1 MILFFLMIDILF
13 IGIIKEKRRKYPKDS
28 FYRILRGNITM
39 KQEKINKIIKELDEL
54 KSFTESHIINKNIID
69 YVTDIVSEIKNDI
82 DIGWIFQNPFTE
94 TTRILVEDRR
104 NKIFYN
110 SIGYK
115 EKGSDELI
123 QRIDHFLY
131 TLW

>member
-1 MILFFLMIDILF
+1 
-13 IGIIKEKRRKYPKDS
+13 
-28 FYRILRGNITM
+28 M

-54 KSFTESHIINKNIID
+54 KSFTESHIVNKNIIE

-115 EKGSDELI
+115 EKGSGELI

>member
-1 MILFFLMIDILF
+1 
-13 IGIIKEKRRKYPKDS
+13 
-28 FYRILRGNITM
+28 M
-39 KQEKINKIIKELDEL
+39 KQERFNQIINDLNDL
-54 KSFTESHIINKNIID
+54 KKFTKANITNKNIID
-69 YVTDIVSEIKNDI
+69 YVNDIVSEIKNDI

-94 TTRILVEDRR
+94 TTRMLVEDRR

-115 EKGSDELI
+115 EKKGFDDLI

>member
-1 MILFFLMIDILF
+1 
-13 IGIIKEKRRKYPKDS
+13 
-28 FYRILRGNITM
+28 M
-39 KQEKINKIIKELDEL
+39 KQERFNQIINDLNDL
-54 KSFTESHIINKNIID
+54 KKFTKANITNKNIIT
-69 YVTDIVSEIKNDI
+69 YVNDIVSEIKNDI

-110 SIGYK
+110 AIRYKKKDSI
-115 EKGSDELI
+115 DELI

>member
-1 MILFFLMIDILF
+1 
-13 IGIIKEKRRKYPKDS
+13 
-28 FYRILRGNITM
+28 M
-39 KQEKINKIIKELDEL
+39 KQERFIQIINDLNDLKKFTKEN
-54 KSFTESHIINKNIID
+54 IINKNIIA
-69 YVTDIVSEIKNDI
+69 YVNDIVSEIKNDI

-110 SIGYK
+110 SICCK

>member
-1 MILFFLMIDILF
+1 
-13 IGIIKEKRRKYPKDS
+13 
-28 FYRILRGNITM
+28 M

-54 KSFTESHIINKNIID
+54 KSFTESHIVNKNIIE

-82 DIGWIFQNPFTE
+82 DIGWVFQNPFTE

-110 SIGYK
+110 SISFNKK
-115 EKGSDELI
+115 EKFDELI

>member
-1 MILFFLMIDILF
+1 
-13 IGIIKEKRRKYPKDS
+13 
-28 FYRILRGNITM
+28 M
-39 KQEKINKIIKELDEL
+39 KQEKINKITNELNDL
-54 KSFTESHIINKNIID
+54 KMFTETYISNKNIIE
-69 YVTDIVSEIKNDI
+69 YVNDIVSEIKNDI
-82 DIGWIFQNPFTE
+82 DIGWVFQNPFTE

-110 SIGYK
+110 TIGYK
-115 EKGSDELI
+115 EKGSDDLI

>member
-1 MILFFLMIDILF
+1 
-13 IGIIKEKRRKYPKDS
+13 
-28 FYRILRGNITM
+28 M
-39 KQEKINKIIKELDEL
+39 KQEKITQLINELDNL
-54 KSFTESHIINKNIID
+54 KLFTETYICNKNIIG
-69 YVTDIVSEIKNDI
+69 YVNDIVSEIKNDI

-115 EKGSDELI
+115 KKDRFDELI

>member
-1 MILFFLMIDILF
+1 
-13 IGIIKEKRRKYPKDS
+13 
-28 FYRILRGNITM
+28 M
-39 KQEKINKIIKELDEL
+39 KQEKIRKVIDDLDDLETFA
-54 KSFTESHIINKNIID
+54 KSYMSDKNIVS
-69 YVTDIVSEIKNDI
+69 YVNDIVSEIKNDI

-110 SIGYK
+110 SISFNK
-115 EKGSDELI
+115 KDRFDELI

>member
-1 MILFFLMIDILF
+1 MIYILF
-13 IGIIKEKRRKYPKDS
+13 IRIIKEKRRKYPKDS
-28 FYRILRGNITM
+28 IKRILRGNISM
-39 KQEKINKIIKELDEL
+39 KQERFIQIINDLNDL
-54 KSFTESHIINKNIID
+54 KKFTKSNISNKNIID
-69 YVTDIVSEIKNDI
+69 YVNDIVSEIKNDI

-110 SIGYK
+110 SICCN

>member
-1 MILFFLMIDILF
+1 MIYILF
-13 IGIIKEKRRKYPKDS
+13 IRIIKEKRRKYPKDS
-28 FYRILRGNITM
+28 IKRILRGNISM
-39 KQEKINKIIKELDEL
+39 KQERFIQIINDLNDL
-54 KSFTESHIINKNIID
+54 KKFTKSNISNKNIID
-69 YVTDIVSEIKNDI
+69 YVNDIVSEIKNDI

>member
-1 MILFFLMIDILF
+1 MIDILF
-13 IGIIKEKRRKYPKDS
+13 IRIIKEKRRKYPKDS
-28 FYRILRGNITM
+28 IKRILRGNISM
-39 KQEKINKIIKELDEL
+39 KQEKFNQINNDLDDL
-54 KSFTESHIINKNIID
+54 KMFTERYISNKNIIS
-69 YVTDIVSEIKNDI
+69 YVNDIVSEIKNDI
-82 DIGWIFQNPFTE
+82 NIGWIFQNPFTE

-110 SIGYK
+110 SISFNKK
-115 EKGSDELI
+115 ERFDELI

>member
-1 MILFFLMIDILF
+1 
-13 IGIIKEKRRKYPKDS
+13 
-28 FYRILRGNITM
+28 M

-54 KSFTESHIINKNIID
+54 KSFTESHIVNKNIID

-110 SIGYK
+110 SIGFNK
-115 EKGSDELI
+115 KDRFDELTH
-123 QRIDHFLY
+123 RIDHFLY

>member
-1 MILFFLMIDILF
+1 MIDILF
-13 IGIIKEKRRKYPKDS
+13 IRIIKEKRRKYPKDS
-28 FYRILRGNITM
+28 IKRILRGNISM
-39 KQEKINKIIKELDEL
+39 KQERFIQIINDLNDLKKFTKEN
-54 KSFTESHIINKNIID
+54 IINKNIID
-69 YVTDIVSEIKNDI
+69 YVNDIVSEIKNDI

-110 SIGYK
+110 SICCK

>member
-1 MILFFLMIDILF
+1 
-13 IGIIKEKRRKYPKDS
+13 
-28 FYRILRGNITM
+28 M
-39 KQEKINKIIKELDEL
+39 KQERFNQIINDLNDLKKFTKENI
-54 KSFTESHIINKNIID
+54 TNKNIIA

>member
-1 MILFFLMIDILF
+1 MIYILF
-13 IGIIKEKRRKYPKDS
+13 IRIIKEKRRKYPKDS
-28 FYRILRGNITM
+28 IKRILRGNISM
-39 KQEKINKIIKELDEL
+39 KQERFIQIINDLNDL
-54 KSFTESHIINKNIID
+54 KKFTKSNISNKNIID
-69 YVTDIVSEIKNDI
+69 YVNDVVSEIKNDI

-94 TTRILVEDRR
+94 TTRMLVEDRR

>member
-1 MILFFLMIDILF
+1 MIDILF
-13 IGIIKEKRRKYPKDS
+13 IRIIKEKRRKYPKDS
-28 FYRILRGNITM
+28 IKRILRGNISM
-39 KQEKINKIIKELDEL
+39 KQERFIQIINDLNDLKKFTKSKI
-54 KSFTESHIINKNIID
+54 TNKNIID
-69 YVTDIVSEIKNDI
+69 YVNDIVSEIKNDI

-110 SIGYK
+110 SICCK

>member
-1 MILFFLMIDILF
+1 
-13 IGIIKEKRRKYPKDS
+13 
-28 FYRILRGNITM
+28 M

-54 KSFTESHIINKNIID
+54 KSFTESHIVNKNIIE
-69 YVTDIVSEIKNDI
+69 YATDIVSEIKNDI

-115 EKGSDELI
+115 EKGFDELI

>member
-1 MILFFLMIDILF
+1 MIDILF

-54 KSFTESHIINKNIID
+54 KSFTESHIVNKNIID

>member
-1 MILFFLMIDILF
+1 MIDILF
-13 IGIIKEKRRKYPKDS
+13 IRIIKEKRRKYPKDS
-28 FYRILRGNITM
+28 IKRILRGNISM
-39 KQEKINKIIKELDEL
+39 KQERFIQIINDLNDLKKFTKEN
-54 KSFTESHIINKNIID
+54 IINKNIID
-69 YVTDIVSEIKNDI
+69 YVNDIVSEIKNDI

-110 SIGYK
+110 SICCK
-115 EKGSDELI
+115 EKRSDELI

>member
-1 MILFFLMIDILF
+1 MIDILF

-39 KQEKINKIIKELDEL
+39 KQEKITQLINELDNL
-54 KSFTESHIINKNIID
+54 KLFTETYICNKNIIG
-69 YVTDIVSEIKNDI
+69 YVNDIVSEIKNDI

-115 EKGSDELI
+115 KKDRFDELI

>member
-1 MILFFLMIDILF
+1 
-13 IGIIKEKRRKYPKDS
+13 
-28 FYRILRGNITM
+28 M

-54 KSFTESHIINKNIID
+54 KSFTESHIVNKNIID

-104 NKIFYN
+104 KKIFYN
-110 SIGYK
+110 SIRYK
-115 EKGSDELI
+115 
-123 QRIDHFLY
+123 
-131 TLW
+131 

>member
-1 MILFFLMIDILF
+1 
-13 IGIIKEKRRKYPKDS
+13 
-28 FYRILRGNITM
+28 M

-54 KSFTESHIINKNIID
+54 KSFTESHIFNNIFIE

-82 DIGWIFQNPFTE
+82 DIGWVFQNPFTE

-110 SIGYK
+110 SISFNK
-115 EKGSDELI
+115 RRNSMS
-123 QRIDHFLY
+123 
-131 TLW
+131 

>member
-1 MILFFLMIDILF
+1 MIDILF

-28 FYRILRGNITM
+28 IKRILRGNISM
-39 KQEKINKIIKELDEL
+39 KQERFIQIINDLNDLKKFTKEN
-54 KSFTESHIINKNIID
+54 IINKNIID
-69 YVTDIVSEIKNDI
+69 YVNDIVSEIKNDI

-110 SIGYK
+110 SICCK

>member
-1 MILFFLMIDILF
+1 
-13 IGIIKEKRRKYPKDS
+13 
-28 FYRILRGNITM
+28 M

-54 KSFTESHIINKNIID
+54 KSFTESHIVNKNIIE

-104 NKIFYN
+104 NKILYN